1 MTFLT
6 LESTLI
12 MILLVTMV
20 FILIH
25 FVYIV
30 RKDSKT
36 LKEALDK
43 YEKGSVERGGRK
55 KL

>member
-1 MTFLT
+1 MMFIT

-20 FILIH
+20 LILIH

-30 RKDSKT
+30 RKDSKM
-36 LKEALDK
+36 LKQALEK
-43 YEKGSVERGGRK
+43 YNKGSVESGGRK

>member
-12 MILLVTMV
+12 MILLVTMI
-20 FILIH
+20 FISIH

-43 YEKGSVERGGRK
+43 YEKGSVERGRGK

>member
-12 MILLVTMV
+12 IILLVTMV
-20 FILIH
+20 LILIH

-43 YEKGSVERGGRK
+43 YEKGSVERGRGK

>member
-12 MILLVTMV
+12 MILLVTM
-20 FILIH
+20 ILISIH

-36 LKEALDK
+36 LKEALEK
-43 YEKGSVERGGRK
+43 YEKGSVERGRGK

>member
-1 MTFLT
+1 MTFVT

-12 MILLVTMV
+12 MILLVTMI
-20 FILIH
+20 FISIH
-25 FVYIV
+25 FLYIV

-36 LKEALDK
+36 LKEALEK
-43 YEKGSVERGGRK
+43 YDKGSVERGRGK